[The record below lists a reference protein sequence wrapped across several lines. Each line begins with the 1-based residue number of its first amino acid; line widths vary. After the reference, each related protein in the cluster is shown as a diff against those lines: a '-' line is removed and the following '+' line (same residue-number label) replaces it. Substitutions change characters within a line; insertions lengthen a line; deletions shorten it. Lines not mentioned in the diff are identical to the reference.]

1 VSSSELNDHGK
12 APTIDSP
19 LLEVRG
25 LSTAF
30 HTERGTVA
38 AVSDVSFT
46 LERGKTLGVVGESGS
61 GKTVLSRSI
70 MRLNVSG
77 NAQTTGT
84 ALFEGQDLL
93 AKTAKEMKD
102 LWGRD
107 IAMVFQDPMTS
118 LNPVVKVGRQI
129 TEHLRHHLGFS
140 KAEAKATGIELL
152 RSVRIPEAEERFN
165 NYPYQFSGG
174 MRQRACIAIALAC
187 GPRLLFADE
196 PTTALD
202 VTVQHQILNLLG
214 MHQKDR
220 FMTMVL
226 VTHDLGVVA
235 GRTDEVAVMYAGR
248 IVEKAPTKVLFSDIK
263 MPYTQ
268 ALLSSIPKMSETKH
282 TRLAAIPGRPP
293 DLINPPVGCAFSP
306 RCAYVQD
313 RCREE
318 RPPLVDMGNGHS
330 FACWYPVGTEENERA
345 FAHNLAAGLPSAVM
359 VEVGRKKVAS

>member
-1 VSSSELNDHGK
+1 MSETETNLPSSNTSSQ
-12 APTIDSP
+12 AP
-19 LLEVRG
+19 LLEAKG
-25 LSTAF
+25 LSTSF
-30 HTERGTVA
+30 HTERGSVA

-77 NAQTTGT
+77 NAETTGS
-84 ALFEGQDLL
+84 AKFEGEELL
-93 AKTAKEMKD
+93 AKPMKEMKD

-293 DLINPPVGCAFSP
+293 DLINPPTGCSFSP

-318 RPPLVDMGNGHS
+318 RPPLVDIGNGHS

-345 FAHNLAAGLPSAVM
+345 FVQNLAAGLPSAVM
-359 VEVGRKKVAS
+359 VDVGRRKVAS